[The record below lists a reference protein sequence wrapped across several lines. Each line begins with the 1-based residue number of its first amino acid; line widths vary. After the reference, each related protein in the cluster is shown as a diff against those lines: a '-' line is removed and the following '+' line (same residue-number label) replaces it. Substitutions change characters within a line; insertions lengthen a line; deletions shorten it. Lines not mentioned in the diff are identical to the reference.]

1 MAEIVRVARRELAA
15 FFGSPVAYIFIG
27 TFLAVSLFVFFW
39 VDAFFA
45 RNIADARPLFEWMP
59 ILLIFLCAALTMR
72 MWSEERRAGTLENLL
87 TLPVATPKL
96 VLGKFLAALGL
107 VAVALGLTLPLP
119 ITVSLLGPLD
129 WGPVL
134 GAYLA
139 ALLLAA
145 AYVAVGLF
153 VSARTDNPIVA
164 LIGATLISAAFYVIG
179 SPALTS
185 LVGHSGGEFLRLLGT
200 GARFESITRGV
211 IDVRD
216 LYYYLSLTGTFLAL
230 NIYGLERLRWAEP
243 GANPRHHRRWT
254 LVTGLAVANLIAAN
268 LWIQGITGARAD
280 LTEGRIYSLS
290 EATQTYLSQLQEPL
304 LIRGYFSA
312 QTHPLLAPLV
322 PQLRDLL
329 EEYQV
334 AGGDRVRVE
343 ILDPQQSPELER
355 EAGEQYGI
363 RPVAFQTASKY
374 QAAVVNSYF
383 DILVKYGDQY
393 ETLGFQDLIEV
404 KVRGEM
410 DLDVRLRH
418 PEYDITRTIRKV
430 LQGYQG
436 GGDLFANLS
445 KPLRLKAFVSAPD
458 RLPDPLPGLRSDLES
473 LLAELKS
480 KSNGRFDFEIQDPAA
495 GDGTLAKTIREQYGF
510 EPLVVS
516 LLNPTPFYFYL
527 VLEDGARRVPVPLP
541 ESLDRADLNRSIE
554 SAIKRFAPG
563 VLRTVALYAP
573 TPAPDFGMGGGMS
586 DDYGLLRQTLQDSF
600 SLRETDLSSGQV
612 PQDADLLLVIK
623 PESLDEKQRFAIDQ
637 FLMQGGTLI
646 LAASSFDIDL
656 GGGAIS
662 ARKIDT
668 GLNDWL
674 AHHGLTLE
682 PRLVL
687 DPHNTPFPIPVQ
699 RNLGGFL
706 VREIQTLAYPY
717 FPDIRGEGLAEDSPI
732 TAGLGQITL
741 NWSSPITL
749 DATKNAKRRV
759 TLLLQ
764 SSKDAWTS
772 DSENMQPD
780 FEAHGALG
788 FPKGEDRGRKLL
800 AVAIEGRFESAFAGR
815 PSPLLTK
822 DEAEA
827 KSKPE
832 SKPES
837 ESDSA
842 GQTQK
847 QPVVSGVI
855 DSSPESARLI
865 LIGSSSFLGNTAISL
880 ANEAT
885 QSRYLKPLEL
895 IQNAID
901 WSLEDP
907 GLLSLR
913 SQGQFGRLLDPIG
926 RETRLFWETL
936 NYLLALGGLLLVYA
950 LHRHARARRA
960 RYHAAILGQG
970 GQ

>member
-1 MAEIVRVARRELAA
+1 
-15 FFGSPVAYIFIG
+15 
-27 TFLAVSLFVFFW
+27 
-39 VDAFFA
+39 
-45 RNIADARPLFEWMP
+45 
-59 ILLIFLCAALTMR
+59 
-72 MWSEERRAGTLENLL
+72 
-87 TLPVATPKL
+87 
-96 VLGKFLAALGL
+96 
-107 VAVALGLTLPLP
+107 
-119 ITVSLLGPLD
+119 
-129 WGPVL
+129 
-134 GAYLA
+134 
-139 ALLLAA
+139 
-145 AYVAVGLF
+145 
-153 VSARTDNPIVA
+153 
-164 LIGATLISAAFYVIG
+164 
-179 SPALTS
+179 
-185 LVGHSGGEFLRLLGT
+185 
-200 GARFESITRGV
+200 
-211 IDVRD
+211 
-216 LYYYLSLTGTFLAL
+216 
-230 NIYGLERLRWAEP
+230 
-243 GANPRHHRRWT
+243 
-254 LVTGLAVANLIAAN
+254 
-268 LWIQGITGARAD
+268 
-280 LTEGRIYSLS
+280 
-290 EATQTYLSQLQEPL
+290 

-383 DILVKYGDQY
+383 DILIKYGDQY

-458 RLPDPLPGLRSDLES
+458 RLPDPLPALRSDLES